1 MRFRWW
7 LRPRVVVWPLV
18 AALLLTLGLFDHR
31 WGMFDDTTIGLL
43 KLGSAL
49 LAVAALLASPRL
61 GPRALPVSAGV
72 AAVASLGTTVALH
85 VVSAR
90 SVGENGIYPT
100 EPYGL
105 TEPAALLGLL
115 TLVVWRGR
123 PVPAAAT
130 ALALIPAIV
139 LRPLAEGVKET
150 TAVMAFFFTLAATA
164 ALGIGLTVRLVT
176 DDRRRRE
183 TTVRLEQRAE
193 FARDLH
199 DFVAHHVTGIVVQAQ
214 GARAIAV
221 GRPQLVPPALERIE
235 QAGVR
240 ALTSMRAMVGMLR
253 DADRQGDQGDR
264 GDQGDMEGPALA
276 PLAGIDEVRSLV
288 EEFAPVGGGR
298 ALLRIEGAF
307 DDLPVEVIT
316 TVHRVVMEALTNV
329 RKHSRD
335 FTEVEVCLLR
345 SAGRVLVKVT
355 DDGRP
360 RPALGHAL
368 GGGFGLKGLAERV
381 EMIGGRVEAGPGTA
395 GGWSIG
401 ATMPVGKA
409 A

>member
-18 AALLLTLGLFDHR
+18 AALLLALGLFDHR

-49 LAVAALLASPRL
+49 LAVAALLSSPWL

-72 AAVASLGTTVALH
+72 AAVASLGTTIALH

-90 SVGENGIYPT
+90 PLGENGIYPT

-115 TLVVWRGR
+115 TLVVWRGT

-164 ALGIGLTVRLVT
+164 ALGVGLTVRLVT

-183 TTVRLEQRAE
+183 ATVRLEQRAE

-235 QAGVR
+235 QAGME

-253 DADRQGDQGDR
+253 ETDRRGDQGDR
-264 GDQGDMEGPALA
+264 GETDGSALA
-276 PLAGIDEVRSLV
+276 PLAGIDEVRFLV

-307 DDLPVEVIT
+307 GDLPVEVIT

-329 RKHSRD
+329 RRHSRD

-381 EMIGGRVEAGPGTA
+381 EMIGGSIEAGPGAA
-395 GGWSIG
+395 GGWSIE